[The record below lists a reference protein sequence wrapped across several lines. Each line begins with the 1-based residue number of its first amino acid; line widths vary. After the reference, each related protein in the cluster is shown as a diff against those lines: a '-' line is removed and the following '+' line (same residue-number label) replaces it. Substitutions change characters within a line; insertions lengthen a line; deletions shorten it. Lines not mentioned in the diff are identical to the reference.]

1 MLDGVGTRPKAMCS
15 VDGES
20 AATGMGKVRAS
31 LALDGLP

>member
-1 MLDGVGTRPKAMCS
+1 MLDGVGTRMCS